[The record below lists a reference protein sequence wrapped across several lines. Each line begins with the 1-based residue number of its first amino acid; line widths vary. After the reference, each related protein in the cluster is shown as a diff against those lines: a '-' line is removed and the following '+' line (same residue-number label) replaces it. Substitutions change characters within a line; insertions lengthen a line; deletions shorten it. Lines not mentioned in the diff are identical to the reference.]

1 MDIVII
7 SYNNYKYVDNTVK
20 QLQKMNNPNMRL
32 IIMDNNSNDPDTIDY
47 LKSIEL
53 LNQIRIIF
61 NKKNEGPW
69 VTDKC
74 NKEVYDSLPE
84 KFILTDPD
92 LEFNPNLPSNFI
104 EILFQLSDTYKLYKI
119 GFALDISDYDKMY
132 KTNNYVLDL
141 NIYQWEIRFWAHR
154 VIHEEY
160 ELYNAVIDTT
170 FCLVNKKHF
179 QGNNQM
185 RIAGDFTAKHLPWY
199 IPMYNQIYNVY
210 DTYQNAK
217 KNTKIS
223 TISKIIN
230 NYINNNYLEII
241 KNNELFLVD
250 KNDSNVEFWNNKF
263 PDWKRKSFEV
273 FDKYLNTTKIFID
286 ISDSTKSS
294 KSNVLYSSRKSK
306 HVYYYSKNNSNSII
320 IQNNCNNNY
329 ILINNLESI
338 IHIIN
343 NNLINI
349 SLINVELR
357 GEEEHIFNQ
366 LLVVNH
372 CNNIPLFITFNYDL
386 WTNKDLN
393 RFSYLNDHIKTTIVT
408 NPCSSILFT

>member
-32 IIMDNNSNDPDTIDY
+32 IIMDNNSDDPDTIEY

-53 LNQIRIIF
+53 LNQIRVIF

-69 VTDKC
+69 ITDKF

-104 EILFQLSDTYKLYKI
+104 EVLVELSDTYKLYKI

-154 VIHEEY
+154 VIHEKY
-160 ELYNAVIDTT
+160 ELYNAIIDTT

-179 QGNNQM
+179 QENNQI
-185 RIAGDFTAKHLPWY
+185 RIAGNFTAKHIPWY
-199 IPMYNQIYNVY
+199 IPMYNEIYNLY

-230 NYINNNYLEII
+230 NYVNNNYLEVI

-263 PDWKRKSFEV
+263 PDWKMKSIEV

-306 HVYYYSKNNSNSII
+306 HVYYYSKNNSNSVI

-329 ILINNLESI
+329 TLINNLESI

-408 NPCSSILFT
+408 NPSSSILFT

>member
-1 MDIVII
+1 
-7 SYNNYKYVDNTVK
+7 
-20 QLQKMNNPNMRL
+20 L
-32 IIMDNNSNDPDTIDY
+32 
-47 LKSIEL
+47 
-53 LNQIRIIF
+53 
-61 NKKNEGPW
+61 
-69 VTDKC
+69 
-74 NKEVYDSLPE
+74 
-84 KFILTDPD
+84 
-92 LEFNPNLPSNFI
+92 LPS
-104 EILFQLSDTYKLYKI
+104 
-119 GFALDISDYDKMY
+119 LD
-132 KTNNYVLDL
+132 
-141 NIYQWEIRFWAHR
+141 E
-154 VIHEEY
+154 
-160 ELYNAVIDTT
+160 
-170 FCLVNKKHF
+170 
-179 QGNNQM
+179 
-185 RIAGDFTAKHLPWY
+185 FTAKHLPWY

>member
-32 IIMDNNSNDPDTIDY
+32 IIMDNNSDDPDTIDY

-69 VTDKC
+69 VTDKY

-92 LEFNPNLPSNFI
+92 LEFNPNLPNNFI
-104 EILFQLSDTYKLYKI
+104 EVLFELSDTYKLYKI

-230 NYINNNYLEII
+230 NYINNNYLEVI
-241 KNNELFLVD
+241 KNNELFLVH

-329 ILINNLESI
+329 TLINNLESI

-357 GEEEHIFNQ
+357 GDEEHIFNK
-366 LLVVNH
+366 LLLVNH

-408 NPCSSILFT
+408 NPSSSILFT